1 MVVEDEHAIVG
12 GQPQVAFNPR
22 AQLQGRGEGDQAIL
36 WKAGAIV
43 EAPVCEPLGPGI
55 ERVSP

>member
-1 MVVEDEHAIVG
+1 MIVEDDYAMVG
-12 GQPQVAFNPR
+12 GQPQVALDAS
-22 AQLQGRGEGDQAIL
+22 AQLQGRGECDQAIL

-43 EAPVCEPLGPGI
+43 QAPVCEPLGAGI